1 MSTAL
6 REQIIQ
12 RLKNLPQSKLS
23 EVLLFV
29 EFLSARESPEFIAY
43 VNEQTEQALKARK
56 KGEKFYTLEEL
67 QKEFRK

>member
-12 RLKNLPQSKLS
+12 RLKNLTQSKLN

-43 VNEQTEQALKARK
+43 VNEQTEQAMKARK